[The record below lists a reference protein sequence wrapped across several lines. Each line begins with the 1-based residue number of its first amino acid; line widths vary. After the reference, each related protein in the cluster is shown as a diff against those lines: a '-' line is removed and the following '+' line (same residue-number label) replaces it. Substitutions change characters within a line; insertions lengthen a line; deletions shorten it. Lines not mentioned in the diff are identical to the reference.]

1 MTDIVTVPL
10 SKLIASDA
18 NMRRTA
24 RETGIDELAASIAA
38 HGLLQNL
45 TVRPARDGS
54 GEATGKYEVVAGGR
68 RLAALK
74 VLAKRKAIAK
84 AAPIAC
90 ALLGDANATEVSL
103 AENTYVPPH
112 PADQYEAFRR
122 LSEEGLP
129 AVEIAARFGVAE
141 RVVKQRLRL
150 GAVAPVLMQQYREGL
165 LNLEQLMAFAITDDH
180 ARQEQVC
187 RELSWN
193 KSADMIRRLLTQAHL
208 PATDRRAVFVGVE
221 TYEAAGGI
229 VLRDLFS
236 DDPRGGYLEDVTLL
250 DRLVSDKLAAE
261 AAAIQSEGWK
271 WVEVHPEFAY
281 GMAAGM
287 RRVYPRAIPL
297 SDEEQARLDALEQA
311 YEALSIQHDGEGAT
325 PAIEAE
331 FDRLEA
337 EIDALRGREAYAP
350 EDVARSGV
358 FVCLGHDGQV
368 RIERGFVRPEDEP
381 QPEAVPEGVPQEG
394 DEQPDVSADS
404 EAGEVGVAPEPEEP
418 DGLTPLSDRL
428 VEELTAHRTV
438 GLQAVLMDR
447 PDVALIASVHA
458 LALRVFYGPASR
470 ACSCVKIEAASAAI
484 HTAAGDGTA
493 AQRVA
498 ARHDEWGRVL
508 PQTGDELWLWCVGQ
522 DADTLMR
529 LLAYCVARAIDA
541 VKAPWSG
548 DPTRL
553 AHADALAQAV
563 GLDMADHWTP
573 TVGTYLG
580 RVTKA
585 RIAEAV
591 REGASERDAEAISGF
606 KKAEMAAEAERLLAG
621 KRWLPAI
628 LRTRRCSDELSASE
642 SEVVASPE
650 A

>member
-1 MTDIVTVPL
+1 
-10 SKLIASDA
+10 LIASDA

-45 TVRPARDGS
+45 TVRPARDEK
-54 GEATGKYEVVAGGR
+54 GEETGKYEVVAGGR
-68 RLAALK
+68 RLVALK
-74 VLAKRKAIAK
+74 LLAKRKAIAK

-90 ALLGDANATEVSL
+90 ALLGDASATEVSL

-112 PADQYEAFRR
+112 PADQYEAYRR
-122 LSEEGLP
+122 LSEDGLP

-180 ARQEQVC
+180 ARQEQVW

-193 KSADMIRRLLTQAHL
+193 KSADMIRRLLTQAHV
-208 PATDRRAVFVGVE
+208 PATDRRVVFVGVE
-221 TYEAAGGI
+221 AYEAAGGI

-236 DDPRGGYLEDVTLL
+236 DDQRGGYLEDVALL
-250 DRLVSDKLAAE
+250 DRLVGDKLAAE
-261 AAAIQSEGWK
+261 AATIQSEGWK
-271 WVEVHPEFAY
+271 WIEVHPEFAY

-287 RRVYPRAIPL
+287 RRVYPRAMPL
-297 SDEEQARLDALEQA
+297 SDEEQARLDALERA

-350 EDVARSGV
+350 EDVARSGA
-358 FVCLGHDGQV
+358 FVCLGHDGRT

-381 QPEAVPEGVPQEG
+381 HPEPVAAGGAQE
-394 DEQPDVSADS
+394 ERRPDMPADA
-404 EAGEVGVAPEPEEP
+404 EAGEIGAAPEPEEP

-438 GLQAVLMDR
+438 GLQAALMDR

-458 LALRVFYGPASR
+458 LAIRVFYGPGDKAF
-470 ACSCVKIEAASAAI
+470 SCLKIEAAPAI
-484 HTAAGDGTA
+484 VHGAVGDGTA

-508 PQTGDELWLWCVGQ
+508 PQTAEGLWPWCVGQ
-522 DADTLMR
+522 DIDTLMR
-529 LLAYCVARAIDA
+529 LLAYCAARAIDA

-548 DPTRL
+548 DPKRL

-563 GLDMADHWTP
+563 DLDMAEDWTP
-573 TVGTYLG
+573 TVDTYLG

-585 RIAEAV
+585 RILEAV
-591 REGASERDAEAISGF
+591 REGASERDAETIAGL
-606 KKAEMAAEAERLLAG
+606 KKSEMAAQAERLLTG
-621 KRWLPAI
+621 KRWLPAV
-628 LRTRRCSDELSASE
+628 LRAPRRYDEGSPSPSCELETRADA
-642 SEVVASPE
+642 
-650 A
+650 